1 MAFPDQAATP
11 PTNQFKPPLENS
23 QKILCQLQPAVYDAF
38 IKILSALD
46 MNTPISIQ
54 NSKIEQSINAG
65 TAILTTDITNIV
77 KDITMDVLNP
87 KKYIRLFKSIKG
99 NNDVF
104 IIDDDS
110 NKRFIITNGKIK
122 VFLPKQ
128 IEAFKADT
136 STLPDLS
143 NIDTIGNAIMIDKDT
158 KTIISSLQQE
168 TEYIDLLIYENQLKG
183 INIPDT
189 AIFSFPAYINEKIDE
204 ITAEL
209 KLRSFSFLNVV
220 GETYQLS
227 IGKNNEVY
235 WLSTI
240 INTNIVDINV
250 LEIINPVS
258 DETLLI

>member
-1 MAFPDQAATP
+1 MTFPEQTTTP
-11 PTNQFKPPLENS
+11 PTNQFVPPLESS
-23 QKILCQLQPAVYDAF
+23 QKILCQLQPAIYDAF
-38 IKILSALD
+38 VKILSALD
-46 MNTPISIQ
+46 INTPISIQ

-128 IEAFKADT
+128 IEEFKANT
-136 STLPDLS
+136 AALPDLS
-143 NIDTIGNAIMIDKDT
+143 SITTIGNTIMIDKDT
-158 KTIISSLQQE
+158 KAIISSLQD
-168 TEYIDLLIYENQLKG
+168 TEYVDLLIYDNQLKG

-189 AIFSFPAYINEKIDE
+189 AIFSFPAYINENVDE

-209 KLRSFSFLNVV
+209 KLRSFSFLNVN

-227 IGKNNEVY
+227 IGKDNEIY
-235 WLSTI
+235 WLSTV